1 LKTAVRESE
10 ATTVVDIVRRLFD
23 LHDKGVPEKDLQ
35 GRRKDDKKAA
45 KSGGGESG
53 AKE

>member
-1 LKTAVRESE
+1 MREPE

-23 LHDKGVPEKDLQ
+23 LHDKDVHEKDLQ
-35 GRRKDDKKAA
+35 GRKKDDKKAA
-45 KSGGGESG
+45 KPGGGESG